1 MDNTYFFLNQSRR
14 GKNQM
19 VLRELLAPA
28 GSYNILVVAINAG
41 ADAVYIAGHRYGAR
55 AFAHNFTSEEI
66 EKAVKYA
73 HLNGASIHVTVNTL
87 FNSKEILEVLKY
99 VQFLYRTGVDAVIV
113 QDIGLIYL
121 LNKYIPEMEVHSST
135 QMTLRDYNSILWARD
150 EGIKR
155 VILPR
160 EMEIDEIKSIN
171 DRLKK
176 DNVKMDLEVF
186 GHGSLCYCISG
197 DCYMSSFISGRSA
210 NRGACAQP
218 CRSNYKLRYKNHSI
232 NNGCLIST
240 HDLATFKHVK
250 EISDAGII
258 SLKIE
263 GRLKSEDYVATVVH
277 AYRTMIDNMNCE
289 DNDELIKSL
298 QEELDLTFNRYYTNG
313 YIMHDSP
320 GEVMG
325 RESSFHQGLYLGKIK
340 SIEDTLVDIE
350 FENENHPTLVKGDG
364 IGFKHNN
371 HIRGIYLDK
380 IIEQDANHI
389 LIDTT
394 RDIRVGSEVYISYSK
409 SLHDKQKQYYNERIK
424 STIPISL
431 DISCNKKMQ
440 MTVNVSFR
448 ANKKIVSFGYKSE
461 RKFDEAINKP
471 VTEEMIINQMS
482 KTGDTPFY
490 INSIRVNDFPDNLF
504 MPLAKIN
511 NIRREVLDI
520 ASQKLLKSFIPD
532 ESKQENIRKTI
543 KKLAKD
549 SKNKTYDTEVAD
561 YVGLNVYVDNLELLT
576 IANRNPINRIYFDAS
591 YIYDNKNEYFE
602 NIEELMIK
610 AANIASDK
618 EVVWVLSAFT
628 SDEDLNKIKEIHD
641 RLTDN
646 NIHISI
652 MGDSPSLTRIF
663 PDTNVYASHNLNIWN
678 NYSVAMLD
686 KNNFKAATISSE
698 LSKEE
703 IEDLVKKSQEY
714 DTKLE
719 LIVQGNQEIMVSKD
733 DFSNLKGG
741 FDLDIDSGEYVVLE
755 DKDNNKKY
763 KIYFDYNKQSH
774 FLNNDMLCLIDEI
787 DEIKQMG
794 IENITLDCRFTTPKY
809 INKIINIYIQ
819 RLRDENPTRLYSDS
833 IKEISYSKL
842 NKGNYINKRVLEDLK
857 SQKKRKKKRQ

>member
-1 MDNTYFFLNQSRR
+1 
-14 GKNQM
+14 M

-28 GSYNILVVAINAG
+28 GSYDILVVAINAG

-55 AFAHNFTSEEI
+55 AFAQNFTSEEI
-66 EKAVKYA
+66 EKAVRYA

-87 FNSKEILEVLKY
+87 FNSGEILEVLKY
-99 VQFLYRTGVDAVIV
+99 VQFLYRIGVDAVIV
-113 QDIGLIYL
+113 QDIGLVYL

-135 QMTLRDYNSILWARD
+135 QMTLRDYNSILWAKD

-160 EMEIDEIKSIN
+160 EMEIDEISSIN
-171 DRLKK
+171 NRLKK
-176 DNVKMDLEVF
+176 DKIKMDLEVF

-218 CRSNYKLRYKNHSI
+218 CRSMYKLRYKNYRI

-263 GRLKSEDYVATVVH
+263 GRLKSEDYVACVVH
-277 AYRTMIDNMNCE
+277 AYRTMIDNMNNE
-289 DNDELIKSL
+289 DNSQLIKSL

-313 YIMHDSP
+313 YIMHDTP

-380 IIEQDANHI
+380 IIQQDDKHI

-409 SLHDKQKQYYNERIK
+409 TLHDKQKQYAQERINP
-424 STIPISL
+424 SIPISL
-431 DISCNKKMQ
+431 DISCNKKRQ
-440 MTVNVSFR
+440 MTVNASFR
-448 ANKKIVSFGYKSE
+448 VNDRIISFGYKSE
-461 RKFDEAINKP
+461 RKFDDAINKP
-471 VTEEMIINQMS
+471 VTEEMIVNQMS
-482 KTGDTPFY
+482 KTGDTPFL
-490 INSIRVNDFPDNLF
+490 INNIRVNDFPDNLF

-520 ASQKLLKSFIPD
+520 ASDKLLQSYIPD
-532 ESKQENIRKTI
+532 EIKQDQIRKTI
-543 KKLAKD
+543 KKLAKE
-549 SKNKTYDTEVAD
+549 SKNKEIDMEQSP

-591 YIYDNKNEYFE
+591 YIYDNKDDYFE
-602 NIEELMIK
+602 NIEDLLTQ
-610 AANIASDK
+610 AATIASDK
-618 EVVWVLSAFT
+618 EVVLVLSAFT
-628 SDEDLNKIKEIHD
+628 SDDDLDKLKQIHR
-641 RLTDN
+641 RLEEN

-652 MGDSPSLTRIF
+652 MGDSPSLTRSF
-663 PDTNVYASHNLNIWN
+663 PNTNVYGAHNLNIWN

-686 KNNFKAATISSE
+686 KNNFKGATISSE

-703 IEDLVKKSQEY
+703 IANLVKKSKDY

-733 DFSNLKGG
+733 DFGNLKGG
-741 FDLDIDSGEYVVLE
+741 FDLDIESGEYVVLE
-755 DKDNNKKY
+755 DKQNNKKY
-763 KIYFDYNKQSH
+763 KIYFDYNRQSH

-794 IENITLDCRFTTPKY
+794 IENITLDCRFTSANY

-819 RLRDENPTRLYSDS
+819 RLRDENPGRLYSES
-833 IKEISYSKL
+833 IEEISYSKL